1 MATFIALGSF
11 TDQGLRTINE
21 TTKRAD
27 LAKEMAGKYGVNLK
41 EVYWLQGQYDLLTI
55 CEAADEA
62 TLGAFGLALAGAGNV
77 RLQTMRAFTKD
88 EMNGILKKLR

>member
-1 MATFIALGSF
+1 MATFIALGNF

-21 TTKRAD
+21 STKRAD
-27 LAKEMAGKYGVNLK
+27 LAKELAGKYGVNMK

-62 TLGAFGLALAGAGNV
+62 TLASFGLAIAGAGNV

-88 EMNGILKKLR
+88 EMNDILKKLR